1 MLKECL
7 EIFEKELYIKGD
19 KLILDNYMPADGTYI
34 LVSKN
39 DDGFY
44 INEVLDIKYNKRTGE
59 IEGKDNSAYDD
70 MCFYDYNSKLI
81 DMNKPID
88 KKKII
93 QSNNYLSFII
103 KKDSLFNGKLTV
115 ERISQYY
122 DTLLNP
128 YLKYKDSKS
137 REIYQKIEEEIGE
150 VDKSKVEE
158 IKSWIEENIFN
169 LGIDIKGKDYL
180 KIFFEFSKELYE
192 KEGRRYLIP
201 NIYNSNDF
209 NIKLRD
215 EIIGLPNNNMGL
227 NSKKPYLENKS
238 RKITLPYLLN
248 SSEVNLQKNFFDYL
262 LNCVSA
268 GKANIFLSDNG
279 IKALKNAEF
288 PKEDFNGIFLRLK
301 KGKKEAEIHYFDII
315 NGYKPKIKKV
325 FLFKDMLEMDYKELA
340 KESYGSYR
348 SNKNIQELLDSVLF
362 SNYLKNNYFTEPSDL
377 SINNGVLLNNL
388 LLARNSIFN
397 WLYGGKEE
405 GVYYILY
412 KTALSLVKGS
422 INKGFIKKAK
432 HQFNLMCSIIEY
444 FNGGINMAD
453 TINQVRSDI
462 REKINALETSS
473 ISSDKEYYFAVG
485 QLINYLLSMS
495 KSKNKPQSLV
505 NPFINSKNNELI
517 KEKLLAL
524 YKKYNYAIEKPSKRF
539 NNLYSMVLGYEPRG
553 KIDQNM
559 IIAGYLNTSLIYE
572 KNKEVK

>member
-1 MLKECL
+1 MLKDCL
-7 EIFEKELYIKGD
+7 EIFEKELAIKGE
-19 KLILDNYMPADGTYI
+19 KLILDNYIPADGTYI
-34 LVSKN
+34 VVAINN
-39 DDGFY
+39 DEFY
-44 INEVLDIKYNKRTGE
+44 IKEVINIKYNKKTGE
-59 IEGKDNSAYDD
+59 IEGKDNSTYDD
-70 MCFYDYNSKLI
+70 ICFYDYNSKLI

-93 QSNNYLSFII
+93 QSNNYLSFFI
-103 KKDSLFNGKLTV
+103 KKESLFNSKLTV
-115 ERISQYY
+115 ERINQYY

-137 REIYQKIEEEIGE
+137 REIYKKIEEEIGE
-150 VDKSKVEE
+150 VDKSKVEK

-169 LGIDIKGKDYL
+169 LNIEIKGKDYL

-209 NIKLRD
+209 NIKLGK
-215 EIIGLPNNNMGL
+215 EIMGLPNNNMGL

-248 SSEVNLQKNFFDYL
+248 SREVNLQKKFFDYL
-262 LNCVSA
+262 LNCVSV
-268 GKANIFLSDNG
+268 GKANIFLSDSG
-279 IKALKNAEF
+279 IKSLKNGEF

-301 KGKKEAEIHYFDII
+301 KGKNEAEIHYFDII
-315 NGYKPKIKKV
+315 NGYKPKVKNTFI
-325 FLFKDMLEMDYKELA
+325 FKDIFEMEDKELA
-340 KESYGSYR
+340 KENYGSYR
-348 SNKNIQELLDSVLF
+348 RKKNIQELLDSVLF

-377 SINNGVLLNNL
+377 SISNGILLTNL
-388 LLARNSIFN
+388 LLARNFIFN

-412 KTALSLVKGS
+412 KASLSLIKGYIS
-422 INKGFIKKAK
+422 KGFIKKAK

-462 REKINALETSS
+462 REKINALETCS
-473 ISSDKEYYFAVG
+473 ISSDNEYYFAVG
-485 QLINYLLSMS
+485 QLITYFLSRS

-524 YKKYNYAIEKPSKRF
+524 YKKYNYDIEMQARRF
-539 NNLYSMVLGYEPRG
+539 NNLYSMVLGYEPTG
-553 KIDQNM
+553 KVNQNM

-572 KNKEVK
+572 KNQEVK